1 VTPHRGRGLGRL
13 SCAILLGL
21 WLVPA
26 AAPAQDAA
34 PPVRE
39 RAMSGP
45 GEAPPRDDSR
55 RTVARLPANLF
66 RAAIGIFSPDS
77 VKPLIAGGAATGTAA
92 IVDDEVAS
100 ALANPA
106 HDFGQALESAGA
118 PLWTGAVVGAL
129 FVAGRLGGGGRFRA
143 ASYDWL
149 DAVVVTGAYTELLK
163 ALTRRERPNGEDSR
177 SFPSGHASNA
187 FALAAVAERHYGWKV
202 GVPAYGLA
210 ALVGASR
217 LQREKHYLSDVLAG
231 ATLGYIVGRTV
242 VRVNGQPGS
251 SRGGSAFSVSPMI
264 ARRTRALVVNVVF

>member
-1 VTPHRGRGLGRL
+1 MTPHRGRDLSRL
-13 SCAILLGL
+13 PCAILLAL

-34 PPVRE
+34 SPVLE
-39 RAMSGP
+39 RSTSGS

-66 RAAIGIFSPDS
+66 RAAIGIFSRDN
-77 VKPLIAGGAATGTAA
+77 VRPLIAGGAATGTAA
-92 IVDDEVAS
+92 IFDEEVAS
-100 ALANPA
+100 ALANPD

-129 FVAGRLGGGGRFRA
+129 FVAGRFGGGGRFRA

-149 DAVVVTGAYTELLK
+149 DAAVVTGAYTELLK
-163 ALTRRERPNGEDSR
+163 VAIGRERPNREDSK

-187 FALAAVAERHYGWKV
+187 FALAAVAERHYGWKI

-210 ALVGASR
+210 AVVGASR

-242 VRVNGQPGS
+242 VRVNSQPRL
-251 SRGGSAFSVSPMI
+251 SRGGSAVSVSPMI